1 MASIN
6 FEGSETKWSTYQ
18 GRDVTQVWHTGPTMT
33 GGGTLEASRNGGTI
47 SGTVSGAWCTR
58 HSGSF
63 GHPVYIKVY
72 AGSSE
77 IASYTTP
84 TGGNW
89 SGISFGFSVDT
100 NDAVTISVQYVCGQP
115 GGCTKATYPMKNNS
129 LWFESYN
136 PEVPPTNVSTGVVH
150 TTSNTSNA
158 NQSSISAKPDEEIWF
173 DWWGQSNGYPEK
185 NEISYYNV
193 DINTTNNPDGASSIG
208 ITDHYIQNTHLSLF
222 TICKSFNV
230 KIGGTLYFWV
240 NAYTKGGAWLGKVYL
255 GSVKIKKD
263 GAIFIKDGS
272 NKREVVVAY
281 IKDSNGNRV
290 KLSNIQIKDGSN
302 KRKIDVYTTLYE

>member
-1 MASIN
+1 MASVN
-6 FEGSETKWSTYQ
+6 FEGSETKYSTNLGKY
-18 GRDVTQVWHTGPTMT
+18 VSQVWHTGPTMT
-33 GGGTLEASRNGGTI
+33 GGGTLTANRNGSTI
-47 SGTVSGAWCTR
+47 SGSVTNAWCTKQ
-58 HSGSF
+58 SGSYPL
-63 GHPVYIKVY
+63 PVYIRVY
-72 AGSSE
+72 ANGSE
-77 IASYTTP
+77 IASKTSP
-84 TGGNW
+84 TGGTW
-89 SGISFGFSVDT
+89 SGVSFDFSITT
-100 NDAVTISVQYVCGQP
+100 NDEVTLSVQFICGES
-115 GGCTKATYPMKNNS
+115 GGCEKATYPMTNNS
-129 LWFESYN
+129 IWFSSYN
-136 PEVPPTNVSTGVVH
+136 PEVPPTNTSTGVVH

-173 DWWGQSNGYPEK
+173 DWWGQLNGYPEK
-185 NEISYYNV
+185 NEIDYFNV
-193 DINTTNNPDGASSIG
+193 DINTVNDSNGASSIS

-230 KIGGTLYFWV
+230 KVGGTLYFWV
-240 NAYTKGGAWLGKVYL
+240 NTCTKGGAWLGRTYL

-272 NKREVVVAY
+272 NKREVVAAY